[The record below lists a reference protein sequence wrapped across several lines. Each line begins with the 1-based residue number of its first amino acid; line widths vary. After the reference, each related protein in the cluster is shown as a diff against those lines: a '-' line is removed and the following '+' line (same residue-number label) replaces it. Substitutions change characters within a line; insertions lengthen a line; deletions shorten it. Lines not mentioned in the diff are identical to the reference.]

1 MDLGQERKEVVL
13 FRMVEN
19 VQKCLG
25 LLFWKGGNVVFERI
39 RFVLLTFLETNVEQ
53 KSRNGSSQWDTLKS

>member
-1 MDLGQERKEVVL
+1 
-13 FRMVEN
+13 MVEN

-25 LLFWKGGNVVFERI
+25 LLFGKGGNVVFERI

-53 KSRNGSSQWDTLKS
+53 NLVMDPHSGIP